1 MAKRPI
7 LPPEVLARGI
17 VVRKVLL
24 KADDVV
30 DASRGMLGDDTH
42 VRHLELHVLPV
53 RMLGVVDEGV
63 AEAVNPA
70 PPVEEDVLVGR
81 EVIVLKGFTQV
92 EPEVAVGLP
101 KRHTIQ

>member
-1 MAKRPI
+1 
-7 LPPEVLARGI
+7 
-17 VVRKVLL
+17 
-24 KADDVV
+24 
-30 DASRGMLGDDTH
+30 
-42 VRHLELHVLPV
+42 
-53 RMLGVVDEGV
+53 MLGVVDKGV

-92 EPEVAVGLP
+92 EPEVAVGFP